1 MLSIIQ
7 LLVLR
12 YNSLSFDFKK
22 IMGQVHAARKPVFEP
37 SSVGGGRA
45 HVHFIDEEI
54 EAQRMEVSQPESRAG
69 NPKALL

>member
-1 MLSIIQ
+1 
-7 LLVLR
+7 
-12 YNSLSFDFKK
+12 
-22 IMGQVHAARKPVFEP
+22 MGQVHATRKPVFEP
-37 SSVGGGRA
+37 SSVGDGRA

>member
-1 MLSIIQ
+1 
-7 LLVLR
+7 
-12 YNSLSFDFKK
+12 
-22 IMGQVHAARKPVFEP
+22 MGQVHAARKPVFEP
-37 SSVGGGRA
+37 SSVGDGCA